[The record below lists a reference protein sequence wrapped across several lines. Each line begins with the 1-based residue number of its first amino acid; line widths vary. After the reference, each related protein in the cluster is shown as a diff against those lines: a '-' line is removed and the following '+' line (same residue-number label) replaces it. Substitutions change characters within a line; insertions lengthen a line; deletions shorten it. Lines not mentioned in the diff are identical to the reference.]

1 MIVTIMDASHAA
13 PASSPLRLLVVTA
26 VCAGAGALGG
36 SFQALGFS
44 AGLDSVSLLGYLLL
58 AIAAGFVVESRWA
71 WIAGSVI
78 LPMHCLIWFQ
88 LGPYPPLGRWTSTVG
103 VAHGV
108 ALLGSLF
115 GAVISQAST
124 RLRRWWRWT
133 GTSKETG
140 KADDSDA
147 PDG

>member
-1 MIVTIMDASHAA
+1 MDASHAA

-36 SFQALGFS
+36 SAQALGFVPRGPVIHL
-44 AGLDSVSLLGYLLL
+44 AYLPL

-78 LPMHCLIWFQ
+78 FPMDCLIWFQ
-88 LGPYPPLGRWTSTVG
+88 LGPYPPLGRWTSTVS
-103 VAHGV
+103 VV
-108 ALLGSLF
+108 PCFALLGSLF
-115 GAVISQAST
+115 LAIVSQAST

-133 GTSKETG
+133 GTSKESG